1 MVATAACASNAKTDE
16 KTLRRTTSRLTK
28 RSTILGTALLVLGCL
43 AVVAFWPKRKPVRPV
58 VGPQVAVALPAPCRD
73 LSFEGTDHIVC
84 EIDLRSYDIGLF
96 HKGAEG
102 KPYRSLRNFDA
113 AMSGQGR
120 QPLLSMNAGMYHE
133 DLSAV
138 GLLVEDGR
146 QTSPIDLSSGIGNF
160 FMKPNGVFS
169 VRADGTA
176 AITESGAYAAAPPA
190 DAFAT
195 QSGPLLVIDGQLHPR
210 FEENGS
216 SRYIRN
222 GVGVRDPQ
230 TVVLAISRQP
240 VSFGSFGRLFRDALA
255 CPNALYFD
263 GAISALSNG
272 KDMIIGGAYPVGPIL
287 AVFAKQ

>member
-1 MVATAACASNAKTDE
+1 MRPDGKILPGTTTRLIKRSAILATAVIFLAGFAVA
-16 KTLRRTTSRLTK
+16 
-28 RSTILGTALLVLGCL
+28 AL
-43 AVVAFWPKRKPVRPV
+43 WPKRKPARPV
-58 VGPQVAVALPAPCRD
+58 VTPQLAVALPAPCRD
-73 LSFEGTDHIVC
+73 FGFEGTDHIVC

-96 HKGAEG
+96 HRDTDG

-113 AMSGQGR
+113 AMAGQGR
-120 QPLLSMNAGMYHE
+120 QPILSMNAGMYHE

-138 GLLVEDGR
+138 GLLVEHGR
-146 QTSPIDLSSGIGNF
+146 QTSPIDLASGVGNF

-176 AITESGAYAAAPPA
+176 AITESSAYAAAPPV

-195 QSGPLLVIDGQLHPR
+195 QSGPMLVIDGRLHPR

-222 GVGVRDPQ
+222 GVGVRDPN

-240 VSFGSFGRLFRDALA
+240 VSFGSFGRLFRDALQ

-263 GAISALSNG
+263 GAISTLSNG

-287 AVFAKQ
+287 AVFPKG

>member
-1 MVATAACASNAKTDE
+1 M
-16 KTLRRTTSRLTK
+16 
-28 RSTILGTALLVLGCL
+28 LVLGCL
-43 AVVAFWPKRKPVRPV
+43 AVVAFWPKRKPARPV
-58 VGPQVAVALPAPCRD
+58 VAAQVAVALPVPCRD
-73 LSFEGTDHIVC
+73 LSFEGIDHIVC

-96 HKGAEG
+96 HKDADS
-102 KPYRSLRNFDA
+102 KPYRSLKNFDA
-113 AMSGQGR
+113 VMSGQGR
-120 QPLLSMNAGMYHE
+120 QPILSMNAGMYHE

-146 QTSPIDLSSGIGNF
+146 QTSPIELASGIGNF

-169 VRADGTA
+169 IRADGTA
-176 AITESGAYAAAPPA
+176 AITESSAYAAAPPA
-190 DAFAT
+190 DSFAT

-216 SRYIRN
+216 SRFIRN
-222 GVGVRDPQ
+222 GVGVRDPD

-240 VSFGSFGRLFRDALA
+240 VSFGSFGRLFRDALQ

-272 KDMIIGGAYPVGPIL
+272 KDMIMGGANPVGPIL
-287 AVFAKQ
+287 AVFAKRQP

>member
-1 MVATAACASNAKTDE
+1 M
-16 KTLRRTTSRLTK
+16 LRTSTRLTK

-43 AVVAFWPKRKPVRPV
+43 AAVVFWPKRKPVRPIV
-58 VGPQVAVALPAPCRD
+58 APQTTIALPAPCRD

-96 HKGAEG
+96 HKDADG
-102 KPYRSLRNFDA
+102 KPYRSLKNFDA
-113 AMSGQGR
+113 AMGGQGR
-120 QPLLSMNAGMYHE
+120 QPVLSMNAGMYHE

-169 VRADGTA
+169 IRGDGTA
-176 AITESGAYAAAPPA
+176 AITESAAYASVAPA

-222 GVGVRDPQ
+222 GVGVRDPH

-240 VSFGSFGRLFRDALA
+240 VSFGSFGRLFRDALQ

-272 KDMIIGGAYPVGPIL
+272 RDMIIGVGNPVGPIL
-287 AVFAKQ
+287 AVFAKTKP

>member
-1 MVATAACASNAKTDE
+1 M
-16 KTLRRTTSRLTK
+16 LRTTSRLIK
-28 RSTILGTALLVLGCL
+28 GSTILATALVVLGCI
-43 AVVAFWPKRKPVRPV
+43 AAVAFWPKRKPVRPV
-58 VGPQVAVALPAPCRD
+58 VAPLVAVALPAPCRD

-96 HKGAEG
+96 HKDADG
-102 KPYRSLRNFDA
+102 KPYRALKNFDA

-120 QPLLSMNAGMYHE
+120 QPVLSMNAGMYHE

-146 QTSPIDLSSGIGNF
+146 QTSPIELASGIGNF

-169 VRADGTA
+169 IRANGTA
-176 AITESGAYAAAPPA
+176 AITESAAYAAAPPV

-195 QSGPLLVIDGQLHPR
+195 QSGPLLVIDGRLHPR
-210 FEENGS
+210 FEENGT

-222 GVGVRDPQ
+222 GVGVRDPH

-240 VSFGSFGRLFRDALA
+240 VSFGSFGRLFRDGLQ

-272 KDMIIGGAYPVGPIL
+272 KDMIIGGASPVGPIL
-287 AVFAKQ
+287 AVFAKTQP